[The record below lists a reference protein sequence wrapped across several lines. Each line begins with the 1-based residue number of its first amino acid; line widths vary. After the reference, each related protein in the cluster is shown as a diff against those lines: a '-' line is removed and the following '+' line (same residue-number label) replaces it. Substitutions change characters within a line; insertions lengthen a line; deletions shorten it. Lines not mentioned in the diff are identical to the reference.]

1 MDGSLV
7 YRKSGLG
14 AAQLAAPHTPALSQR
29 ERHVLILLDGR
40 RTVDELSSLL
50 GADTLGRVL
59 PELESKGFAKRVDPQ
74 VPAEWAN
81 AITQLHVGS
90 LDRELPRRAREP
102 TSDELPLMR
111 IALVVVLTIWCC
123 YWAANRYRSQA
134 DAMWRF
140 NQPVAQTR
148 SIDAFGVPTLTDAT
162 DAEPLARVMP
172 ITIAPITRLP
182 GAGVPHDAATLPAR
196 VAPHV
201 APHAHQAAGRG
212 ESGGALAPQTAQAG
226 DAAESRGA
234 SAPQTPAPS
243 AAAAQFPTVL
253 ELASAATQP
262 ALEPA
267 SAPPA
272 DKTPPAPE
280 PASAP
285 FADKAPPL
293 REPVVALP
301 GNAAATE
308 VAMQIPPAASGLVAL
323 RPLRHDAPRIPDW
336 AVHDGIVEGQAQV
349 RLWVTPEGK
358 VDQVDIL
365 KATPAGVVDDE
376 VRRVLSLWT
385 FDPPGHAM
393 DEVVDLTL
401 KP

>member
-40 RTVDELSSLL
+40 RTIDELSGLL
-50 GADTLGRVL
+50 GADTMRRVL
-59 PELESKGFAKRVDPQ
+59 PELEAKGFVRRVDPQ

-90 LDRELPRRAREP
+90 LDHASPRRAREP
-102 TSDELPLMR
+102 TSDGLPLLR
-111 IALVVVLTIWCC
+111 IALVVVLTIWGC

-148 SIDAFGVPTLTDAT
+148 SIDSFGVPTLTDAT
-162 DAEPLARVMP
+162 DADPPARVMP
-172 ITIAPITRLP
+172 ITIAPINRLP
-182 GAGVPHDAATLPAR
+182 GAGVPHDTATPPPR

-201 APHAHQAAGRG
+201 APRAHQAGIRA
-212 ESGGALAPQTAQAG
+212 ESPAASAPQTAQAVG
-226 DAAESRGA
+226 RADPQGA

-243 AAAAQFPTVL
+243 AAAAQSPPPL
-253 ELASAATQP
+253 ELAAATQSP

-267 SAPPA
+267 SAPLA
-272 DKTPPAPE
+272 DKSPPAFE

-285 FADKAPPL
+285 LADKTSPAH
-293 REPVVALP
+293 EPVLAPP
-301 GNAAATE
+301 GNAPTTE
-308 VAMQIPPAASGLVAL
+308 VAMQTPPASGEVGL

-376 VRRVLSLWT
+376 VRHVLSLWT
-385 FDPPGHAM
+385 FDPPGHAI
-393 DEVVDLTL
+393 DQVVDVTL